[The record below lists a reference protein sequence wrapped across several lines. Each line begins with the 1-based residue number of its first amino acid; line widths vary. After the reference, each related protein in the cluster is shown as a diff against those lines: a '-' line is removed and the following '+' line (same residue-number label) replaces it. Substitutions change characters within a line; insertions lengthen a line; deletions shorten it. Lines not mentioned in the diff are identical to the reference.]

1 MSSSSSTSQT
11 EEHADSALSE
21 STSRSRSNSNSS
33 SESET
38 PVTTERLPVEVPVV
52 VHPLLG
58 NEIPMTPISAQRK
71 RPDTRGLG
79 SVPGVRGFASP
90 MIAPSA
96 ERGGRDS
103 LEGRE
108 SIDTDFQE
116 DVRPAAP
123 AGRKYHA
130 LFVARAP
137 VLSARSTQTKRESC
151 SAERARWPMRQ
162 RTQMTRRPTRSS
174 LTTPRTRS

>member
-11 EEHADSALSE
+11 EEHPDSAISE
-21 STSRSRSNSNSS
+21 SKSRSRSNSTSS

-38 PVTTERLPVEVPVV
+38 PVTTERLPVEMPE
-52 VHPLLG
+52 VHPAAG

-116 DVRPAAP
+116 DIKPTAP
-123 AGRKYHA
+123 AGRK
-130 LFVARAP
+130 
-137 VLSARSTQTKRESC
+137 
-151 SAERARWPMRQ
+151 
-162 RTQMTRRPTRSS
+162 
-174 LTTPRTRS
+174 

>member
-11 EEHADSALSE
+11 EEHPDSANSE
-21 STSRSRSNSNSS
+21 STSRSRSSSGSS

-38 PVTTERLPVEVPVV
+38 PVPTERLPVEGTSPAPE
-52 VHPLLG
+52 VHPAAG
-58 NEIPMTPISAQRK
+58 NEIQMTPLTSQRK

-90 MIAPSA
+90 MIGPSG

-116 DVRPAAP
+116 DIKPAAP
-123 AGRKYHA
+123 AGRK
-130 LFVARAP
+130 
-137 VLSARSTQTKRESC
+137 
-151 SAERARWPMRQ
+151 
-162 RTQMTRRPTRSS
+162 
-174 LTTPRTRS
+174 